1 MAILQPPHNLGQIIP
16 AASDSD
22 VAEGD
27 AIIRADNPSVGQR
40 GAPESRAPGN
50 HRGCLAKECSAV
62 HISCRVAHGRPL
74 LIKLKKRGGVVP
86 SPVGAIDPHIWLP
99 AYTILFSKT
108 FGN

>member
-40 GAPESRAPGN
+40 RAPESRTPGN

-62 HISCRVAHGRPL
+62 HIFCCFAHDRPL
-74 LIKLKKRGGVVP
+74 LIELRKRGGVAP
-86 SPVGAIDPHIWLP
+86 SPGRGYSSTHLAAGIHDIAL
-99 AYTILFSKT
+99 KK